1 MAGKA
6 GGRHRDEIALRAA
19 PAATPKK
26 QNQRNKT
33 KETKQ
38 REETRCLQ

>member
-19 PAATPKK
+19 PAATPIK
-26 QNQRNKT
+26 NKT